1 MSSCSDKDCVSCR
14 MKAIADE
21 LVKEE
26 VPVDLAV
33 TLLFAA
39 LGEAYKIDF
48 GMVEVREQLETLH

>member
-1 MSSCSDKDCVSCR
+1 